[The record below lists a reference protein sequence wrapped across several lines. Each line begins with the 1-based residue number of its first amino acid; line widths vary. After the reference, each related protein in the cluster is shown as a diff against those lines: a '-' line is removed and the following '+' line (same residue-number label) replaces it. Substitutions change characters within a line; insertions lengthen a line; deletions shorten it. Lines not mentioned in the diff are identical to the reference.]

1 MIKKINT
8 NKMKLNKWLVIVV
21 VIIAL
26 LTLLILSYSIFKK
39 PRSTELGNLTFEEF
53 CKSNNDMWM
62 EMEPT
67 RNGEKLSDEMCFGCM
82 IADSHFCSAD
92 EYTSYIESLPS
103 FIR

>member
-1 MIKKINT
+1 
-8 NKMKLNKWLVIVV
+8 MKLNKWLVIAV

-39 PRSTELGNLTFEEF
+39 PKITELGNLTFEEL
-53 CKSNNDMWM
+53 CKQNSDQWM
-62 EMEPT
+62 EMEET
-67 RNGEKLSDEMCFGCM
+67 RGGKSISTTMCSGCM